1 MFIRVNLLLSS
12 LCALTVLKYSC
23 LALSFERYLFAATI
37 YLHIA
42 VAEQVSSMSTE
53 QAISTD
59 ERRVAKTEG
68 SRRAREDK
76 VSLMQTDDYV
86 CIQPATPLRQA
97 IEVMKQDEGGCAIV
111 CEGDK
116 VVGMFTERD
125 LLTKIIG
132 EEIDLESPVSNWM
145 SPAVLTLTPDATIGD
160 AVDLMNIKS
169 FRNIPL
175 VKDGKLVGSISVF
188 DVISYLAESYPKATM
203 NLPPITNQVME
214 REDGG

>member
-1 MFIRVNLLLSS
+1 M
-12 LCALTVLKYSC
+12 
-23 LALSFERYLFAATI
+23 
-37 YLHIA
+37 
-42 VAEQVSSMSTE
+42 
-53 QAISTD
+53 
-59 ERRVAKTEG
+59 AKTEA
-68 SRRAREDK
+68 SHKARADS
-76 VSLMQTDDYV
+76 VSLMETDDYV
-86 CIQPATPLRQA
+86 CIAPTTPLRQA

-111 CEGDK
+111 CEGAK

-125 LLTKIIG
+125 LLTKIVG